1 MGKKALNR
9 LIWQEVSMGWFDFLK
24 SDKKVY
30 EEGLDELATGAFP
43 NGNEQVKEETMHL
56 FVQLHGALDKDETM
70 KLLVAV
76 KTLWIVTKDRSEKRF
91 IDYILRTTENKLKH
105 NEAKIVYKFL
115 TDMRTTG
122 S

>member
-1 MGKKALNR
+1 M
-9 LIWQEVSMGWFDFLK
+9 EWFDFLK

-43 NGNEQVKEETMHL
+43 NGNEQVEKETMHL
-56 FVQLHGALDKDETM
+56 FVQLHGVLDKDETM
-70 KLLVAV
+70 KLLVAT
-76 KTLWIVTKDRSEKRF
+76 KTLWIVTKDRSKKRF
-91 IDYILRTTENKLKH
+91 VDYILRTTENKLKH